1 MNLKETISYIHRKYN
16 IKEHQP
22 DNFTTLTQDEL
33 QMIITFA
40 FERGLDL
47 GRGLEIERG
56 IDHRL
61 AKNTPELKSRIYTI
75 SDISSGKS

>member
-1 MNLKETISYIHRKYN
+1 MNLKETIFYINNKYN
-16 IKEHQP
+16 IK
-22 DNFTTLTQDEL
+22 DLTTLTQAEV
-33 QMIITFA
+33 QKIITFA

-75 SDISSGKS
+75 SDIQSGKS